1 MDRSGSDNRIRG
13 QRWLVVLT
21 LMAQIALIIACVMS
35 TRPDLNW
42 KERNRHHRQYEEL
55 SVAMRNGHLWLE
67 EVPPDSLQEMDNPY
81 DYLARCE
88 QGYLSGDDYL
98 SDTSY
103 YKGHYYVYF
112 GIVPELLLFLPCL
125 LLTGHVLPTWA
136 AVLLCACLYSA
147 GLYFFLHQLCRIY
160 FRNTGTGILLLLDW
174 AMFGAT
180 QTLFIAHYASVY
192 TMPLIAGMMCGV
204 FGLSFWLKASGENR
218 LGKMSRRYLLAGSV
232 LTALVIGCRP
242 QMAILVFLAFPIFGK
257 QIREGKFF
265 RLTKES
271 VLNTLCVI
279 GPWLILGGLF
289 LWYNAVRFED
299 PLEFG
304 VRYLL
309 TVTDMTNV
317 RPELKRI
324 PVGIYFHLLQPMH
337 FTSEFPFVRGVNTA
351 LPGTEGLY
359 IEPLTG
365 GFFAINLIALPGLL
379 LPLLRLWRNG
389 GNGGTQNKN
398 VWQMGSVSLLSA
410 AVLTLLDILM
420 AGISQRYQADYAF
433 LYMLASLVVI
443 LSLYESCGN
452 GERKETGECKRANIR
467 KGSITAVLTALTIL
481 CVCLNILITLS
492 EDMYFSV
499 KSLNPEGFEWIQKLF
514 CS

>member
-1 MDRSGSDNRIRG
+1 MDRAGSDNRKIR
-13 QRWLVVLT
+13 QRWLVVCT
-21 LMAQIALIIACVMS
+21 QIAQLALIIVCVMA

-55 SVAMRNGHLWLE
+55 SAAMRNGHLWLE
-67 EVPPDSLQEMDNPY
+67 EVPPDSLQEMENPY
-81 DYLARCE
+81 DYLARVE
-88 QGYLSGDDYL
+88 QGYFSGDDYL

-112 GIVPELLLFLPCL
+112 GVVPELLLFLPCL

-136 AVLLCACLYSA
+136 AVLFCACLYAA
-147 GLYFFLHQLCRIY
+147 GLYFFLYQLCRTY
-160 FRNTGTGILLLLDW
+160 FRNTGNGILLLLDW

-192 TMPLIAGMMCGV
+192 TMPLIAGMTCGV
-204 FGLSFWLKASGENR
+204 FGLSFWLMASGEESM
-218 LGKMSRRYLLAGSV
+218 GKMSRRYLLAGSV

-242 QMAILVFLAFPIFGK
+242 QMAILVFLAFPIFEK
-257 QIREGKFF
+257 QIRNGGFF
-265 RLTKES
+265 RLTKQS
-271 VLNTLCVI
+271 ALNTLCVI

-309 TVTDMTNV
+309 TVTDMTRV
-317 RPELKRI
+317 TPDLGRI
-324 PVGIYFHLLQPMH
+324 PVGIYFHLLQPMRL
-337 FTSEFPFVRGVNTA
+337 TPEFPFVRGVNTA

-379 LPLLRLWRNG
+379 LPLLRSWRNG
-389 GNGGTQNKN
+389 GIQKKN
-398 VWQMGSVSLLSA
+398 AWLMGSVSLLCA

-443 LSLYESCGN
+443 LSLYEQCGS
-452 GERKETGECKRANIR
+452 GESKEIEENTGVNIR
-467 KGSITAVLTALTIL
+467 KGIITAVLSALTIL

-492 EDMYFSV
+492 EDVYFSV